1 MAAGGRTHR
10 SEQFIDVT
18 GAGTDEGALAEEAAA
33 GDGNRTPTT
42 GEPGLRDS
50 VTIRGLRAR
59 GRHGWFAFEQEEG
72 QTFVVD
78 VELFTD
84 TTVAAAS
91 DDFYDAVDYGAV
103 IPAVL
108 AVVEGEPL
116 ALIETLAQRIA
127 DACLAD
133 PRVGRVAVTV
143 HKPEAPVVAVFDD
156 IAVSIVRD
164 RE

>member
-1 MAAGGRTHR
+1 VTSEPVGRGGLT
-10 SEQFIDVT
+10 
-18 GAGTDEGALAEEAAA
+18 
-33 GDGNRTPTT
+33 
-42 GEPGLRDS
+42 DS
-50 VTIRGLRAR
+50 VSIRGLRGR

-78 VELFTD
+78 VELFVD

-91 DDFYDAVDYGAV
+91 DDLADAVDYASV
-103 IPAVL
+103 AFAVL

-127 DACLAD
+127 DVCLAD
-133 PRVGRVAVTV
+133 ARVGRVAVTV
-143 HKPEAPVVAVFDD
+143 HKPEAPVAAVFDD

-164 RE
+164 RA